1 MGVKY
6 RLRKRPTNL
15 SKDIEEGYY
24 PQVIRTNNV
33 DSRGLASYVTGDN
46 GFLSASLLGAI
57 EQLKEGIISLLEN
70 GNSVTINGLGTFTL
84 TAQARLVKN
93 PKEIR
98 AGSISVKDVVFKV
111 SPELMQRLK
120 SVQFER
126 ENNL

>member
-1 MGVKY
+1 MAVKY

-24 PQVIRTNNV
+24 PQVIRWNNV
-33 DSRGLASYVTGDN
+33 DSKELASYVTGDN
-46 GFLSASLLGAI
+46 GFRSAAMLGAI
-57 EQLKEGIISLLEN
+57 EQLKEGIISLLED
-70 GNSVTINGLGTFTL
+70 GNSVSINGLGTFTL
-84 TAQARLVKN
+84 TAQSRLVKN

-98 AGSISVKDVVFKV
+98 AGSITVKDVVFKV

-126 ENNL
+126 E

>member
-1 MGVKY
+1 MAVKY

-24 PQVIRTNNV
+24 PQVIRWNNV
-33 DSRGLASYVTGDN
+33 DSKELASYVTGDN
-46 GFLSASLLGAI
+46 GFRCAAMLGAI
-57 EQLKEGIISLLEN
+57 EQLKEGIISLLED
-70 GNSVTINGLGTFTL
+70 GNSVSINGLGTFTL
-84 TAQARLVKN
+84 TAQSRLVKN

-98 AGSISVKDVVFKV
+98 AGSITVKDVVFKV

-126 ENNL
+126 E